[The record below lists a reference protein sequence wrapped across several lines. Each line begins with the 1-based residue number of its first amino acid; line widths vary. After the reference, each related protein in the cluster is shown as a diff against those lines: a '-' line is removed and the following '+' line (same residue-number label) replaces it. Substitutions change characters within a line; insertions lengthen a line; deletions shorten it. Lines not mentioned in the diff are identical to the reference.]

1 MQPLGN
7 VEMAIMQIAKGLEIS
22 NLLKMYELG
31 LITFDAFRKSLNDIC
46 NFATQDVKKENE
58 LKPEKKEVD
67 CSD

>member
-1 MQPLGN
+1 MQQLVN
-7 VEMAIMQIAKGLEIS
+7 VEMAIMEIAKELQIS

-31 LITFDAFRKSLNDIC
+31 LITFDMFMKGMNDLC

-67 CSD
+67 CSE